1 MYRIRLGFQLGMLY
15 WRARPTAL
23 GSNEEPTP
31 TEPSDAARRIIDL
44 LTDRQAEEI
53 TLLDISEVASFA
65 DYFIIAT
72 ATNARQMRAVVAT
85 LTKEL
90 RGDGVR
96 PRHQE
101 GESDSGWVLLDYGS
115 IIVHLFSP
123 ELRDR
128 YNLEELWREAKQVV
142 RLQ

>member
-1 MYRIRLGFQLGMLY
+1 M
-15 WRARPTAL
+15 
-23 GSNEEPTP
+23 
-31 TEPSDAARRIIDL
+31 
-44 LTDRQAEEI
+44 TDRQAEEI

-72 ATNARQMRAVVAT
+72 ATNARQMRAVVST

-96 PRHQE
+96 PSHQE

-123 ELRDR
+123 ELRER

>member
-1 MYRIRLGFQLGMLY
+1 M
-15 WRARPTAL
+15 
-23 GSNEEPTP
+23 
-31 TEPSDAARRIIDL
+31 
-44 LTDRQAEEI
+44 TDRQAEEI

-90 RGDGVR
+90 RGDGGR

-123 ELRDR
+123 ELRER

>member
-1 MYRIRLGFQLGMLY
+1 M
-15 WRARPTAL
+15 
-23 GSNEEPTP
+23 
-31 TEPSDAARRIIDL
+31 
-44 LTDRQAEEI
+44 TDRQAEEI

-90 RGDGVR
+90 RSDGVR

-115 IIVHLFSP
+115 ISVHLFSP

-128 YNLEELWREAKQVV
+128 YNLEELWREEKQVM